1 MLTDSDTSFRFQFV
15 ELDLKKSSD
24 TILRKFLPKLKF

>member
-15 ELDLKKSSD
+15 ELDLKNPQ
-24 TILRKFLPKLKF
+24 ILYCVNFYAN